1 MKLQEVSLMKKEI
14 MVPGVDLPVTKEVLY
29 GSVRDTHRGIK
40 GILALQ
46 QQFYFSSLS
55 IFRTVTTTDEES
67 MIRMIAFHPEEE
79 ELKEKLSLAGITLID
94 IIVNPGTVEVKY
106 PKYDSR
112 FEYRDVS
119 MYNTV
124 YVENPPEN
132 PVKILRIVKE
142 GRSDS
147 ELYFVRKKDSW
158 SMKEWSEILLYSNK
172 DSFGERINGILTF
185 FGILRED
192 FDYALSSFDE
202 CESSNVAV
210 V

>member
-29 GSVRDTHRGIK
+29 DSVRDTYRNIK

-46 QQFYFSSLS
+46 QQFYFSSLN

-67 MIRMIAFHPEEE
+67 MIKMIALHPEKE
-79 ELKEKLSLAGITLID
+79 ELKERLSLAGVTLLD
-94 IIVNPGTVEVKY
+94 IIVSPGTVEVKY
-106 PKYDSR
+106 PKYDSHL
-112 FEYRDVS
+112 EYRDVS

-124 YVENPPEN
+124 YIENPPEDL
-132 PVKILRIVKE
+132 VKILRIIKE
-142 GRSDS
+142 GGSDS
-147 ELYFVRKKDSW
+147 ELFLVRKKDSW
-158 SMKEWSEILLYSNK
+158 SMKEWPEVLLYSDK
-172 DSFGERINGILTF
+172 DLFEERINKLLKF

-202 CESSNVAV
+202 CESSNFAIV
-210 V
+210 